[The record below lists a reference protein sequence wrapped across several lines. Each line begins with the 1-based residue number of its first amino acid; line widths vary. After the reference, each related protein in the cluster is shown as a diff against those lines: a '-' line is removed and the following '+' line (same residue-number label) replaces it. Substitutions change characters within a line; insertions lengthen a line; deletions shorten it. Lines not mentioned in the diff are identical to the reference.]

1 MKQKLEAFFPLSKRI
16 LDVAQEKFIR
26 GRKLIQLLA
35 RKTNV
40 QHLIGYYKYKN
51 ANNKKHELLET
62 LKGLVV
68 VVVVVLETLHTL
80 DIQHIHHGSQTA
92 VLHNPLHCVQ
102 WTQSPV
108 KN

>member
-1 MKQKLEAFFPLSKRI
+1 MLVLQTLYYVGCSFYEAKAGSFFPLSKRI
-16 LDVAQEKFIR
+16 LDVGQENFIR

-51 ANNKKHELLET
+51 SNNKKHEL
-62 LKGLVV
+62 
-68 VVVVVLETLHTL
+68 LETLHTL
-80 DIQHIHHGSQTA
+80 DIQHIHHESQTA